1 MKRQKLDAENDPESS
16 PVEVML
22 NDEVEN
28 PVSAAVPDVV
38 VDEEENQQEQQQS
51 EQQPMTMD
59 ECRSQ
64 NETQAQP
71 PDVDFGK
78 CSPDYSIF
86 ISCLVFILEPACR
99 NLPF

>member
-1 MKRQKLDAENDPESS
+1 
-16 PVEVML
+16 ML
-22 NDEVEN
+22 NDEEEN
-28 PVSAAVPDVV
+28 PVSAAVSHVV

-86 ISCLVFILEPACR
+86 LSCLVFILEPACR